1 VSQLADAKDTGPAR
15 QALTELEQAVGRVL
29 EEMESLRGRV
39 KESES
44 RTRNVEEL
52 LRRFTKGEV
61 DPGNL
66 QERLSELEEVNQGLL
81 DRIDSGKVG
90 VERVLARIRFLEEH
104 R

>member
-1 VSQLADAKDTGPAR
+1 MSQLADAKDAGPAR

-29 EEMESLRGRV
+29 EEVESLRGRV

-66 QERLSELEEVNQGLL
+66 QERLSELEAMNQGLL
-81 DRIDSGKVG
+81 DRIDSGREG